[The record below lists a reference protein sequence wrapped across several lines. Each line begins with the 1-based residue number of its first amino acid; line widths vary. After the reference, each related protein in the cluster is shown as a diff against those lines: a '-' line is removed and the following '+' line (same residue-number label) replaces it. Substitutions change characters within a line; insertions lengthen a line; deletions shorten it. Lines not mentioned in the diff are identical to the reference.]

1 MEPLNFHIKNI
12 HFFYIFNRQNFIFCF
27 IIKLGDKM
35 NIESIDNIIINL
47 ENNKTI
53 IANNKLFSNL
63 YISNIDNNGDE
74 IPYKKEE
81 YDNSLVSNFFMIKLK
96 NKIIEYNLTNKY
108 LEENAFNL
116 LKENNVESIIINFKN
131 GYSQPFIIDSINI
144 SHTFKQKN
152 DLCIIQSEYD
162 IKYYENLFI

>member
-1 MEPLNFHIKNI
+1 MTNVGIENI
-12 HFFYIFNRQNFIFCF
+12 
-27 IIKLGDKM
+27 L
-35 NIESIDNIIINL
+35 INL

-63 YISNIDNNGDE
+63 YISNIDEFGNE
-74 IPYKKEE
+74 IE
-81 YDNSLVSNFFMIKLK
+81 YNQDMDSLISNFFMIKLK

-108 LEENAFNL
+108 LDDNAFKL
-116 LKENNVESIIINFKN
+116 IKENQNIESIIINFKN
-131 GYSQPFIIDSINI
+131 GTSIPFILNSNNI
-144 SHTFKQKN
+144 FHLFKQKN